1 MKLAK
6 IFKNS
11 AIVTCFWLFFQSGIA
26 ITQARADE
34 EQDESKTRA
43 VYVMSNLAEG
53 NSIIA
58 FHRDEQGVITRQGEV
73 STGGLGSGPGPLP
86 VEFGNSGQSPL
97 PLESQD
103 SLIAAREGRF
113 LIAVNAGSNDISVLK
128 ITEDGLQLTDKAP
141 SGGIFPAS
149 LAQHH
154 NLIYV
159 VNLGGVPLLES
170 SPGTPTMTGFFL
182 SPSGKLTPIPGSTLV
197 TGNFGSAPAD
207 IVFSPDGRY
216 LVLAER
222 PTNLL
227 DVFPVRDDGTLGEK
241 VVTPSNNPT
250 PFGMMFTRQ
259 GVLMVTESVDQNPRF
274 PMPNRSTMSSYRI
287 KDDGT
292 LETISRAVPDQ
303 QTAACWVRFTKDE
316 RFAFVTNSPS
326 GTVSTYNMSPHG
338 ELSLAFSIAADMG
351 MLSAPIDEAITPDG
365 KYLYVDA
372 PHLGA
377 PMIGELIGWRV
388 EKDGSLTQVSKVGGL
403 PISFSG
409 AVAF

>member
-1 MKLAK
+1 MKLVK
-6 IFKNS
+6 IFRS
-11 AIVTCFWLFFQSGIA
+11 PTIATCLWLFFQSGIA
-26 ITQARADE
+26 ITQAQAGP
-34 EQDESKTRA
+34 KVGA
-43 VYVMSNLAEG
+43 VYVMSNLAEA
-53 NSIIA
+53 NSIII
-58 FHRDEQGVITRQGEV
+58 FHRDEQGVITRDREV

-86 VEFGNSGQSPL
+86 IEFGPSNQSPL

-103 SLIAAREGRF
+103 SLIAARERQF

-128 ITEDGLQLTDKAP
+128 INEDGLQLTDRAS
-141 SGGIFPAS
+141 SGGIFPVS

-154 NLIYV
+154 NLVYV
-159 VNLGGVPLLES
+159 VNLGGVPLVGS

-182 SPSGKLTPIPGSTLV
+182 SPSGKLTPIPGSTIV

-207 IVFSPDGRY
+207 IVFSPDGRF

-250 PFGMMFTRQ
+250 PFGMMFTRT

-274 PMPNRSTMSSYRI
+274 PVLNGSTMSSYRI
-287 KDDGT
+287 KNDGT
-292 LETISRAVPDQ
+292 LETISRAVPDL
-303 QTAACWVRFTKDE
+303 QTAACWVRFTNNQ

-326 GTVSTYNMSPHG
+326 GTVSTYKISPGG
-338 ELSLAFSIAADMG
+338 ELSLAFSIAADTG
-351 MLSAPIDEAITPDG
+351 GRLSAPIDEAITPDG

-388 EKDGSLTQVSKVGGL
+388 GKNGSLTQVSKVGGL

-409 AVAF
+409 VVAF